1 MKEILVIEEGG
12 LIIGVASDQSKAVV
26 MIGDY
31 YGEDCEI
38 VEVIDVRDSGIEFIC
53 KVYDSTDKY
62 TTTVTVHYF
71 TIDEI

>member
-1 MKEILVIEEGG
+1 MKEILVIQEGG

-31 YGEDCEI
+31 YGEDCKI